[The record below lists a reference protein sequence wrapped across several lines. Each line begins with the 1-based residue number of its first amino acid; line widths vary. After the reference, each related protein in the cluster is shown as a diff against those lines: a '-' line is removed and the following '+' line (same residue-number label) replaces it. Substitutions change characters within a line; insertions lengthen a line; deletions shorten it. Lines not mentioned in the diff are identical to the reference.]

1 MKVKVLELLTSF
13 QIGGTERQVANLV
26 RGLDSSRFDLRVACL
41 RRFGELLGE
50 IESLHVPVTEFR
62 IGGKLYGPKTA
73 LEAMRLAQYLRRNR
87 VQIVHTF
94 GLYPNIFAV
103 PVAKMAGVPIVLASI
118 RDQGDILTPLQQRIQ
133 RWSCRFADCI
143 LVNATAI
150 RERLVEQGY
159 DESRIVVIRNGI
171 RPAHHNRSQDSAEAR
186 ERWGVPRRARLVVV
200 LSRLNPMKGIEYFL
214 DAAGILAARYPDTHF
229 VVAGD
234 GEIRASLQERAR
246 NLGIADRVTFTGFRT
261 DIPDLLAEASVS
273 VLPSLSEGLS
283 NTVLESMGAGIPVV
297 ATRVGGNPEVVED
310 GVSGFLVPPRD
321 AGALA
326 QAAGRLLADEPLA
339 RRIGQA
345 GMERVARRFSVEN
358 SVRQTERI
366 YRQLLAVSV

>member
-118 RDQGDILTPLQQRIQ
+118 P
-133 RWSCRFADCI
+133 
-143 LVNATAI
+143 
-150 RERLVEQGY
+150 
-159 DESRIVVIRNGI
+159 
-171 RPAHHNRSQDSAEAR
+171 RS
-186 ERWGVPRRARLVVV
+186 G
-200 LSRLNPMKGIEYFL
+200 
-214 DAAGILAARYPDTHF
+214 RYPDAAAAAHPAL
-229 VVAGD
+229 VVPLRRLHSGECHGD
-234 GEIRASLQERAR
+234 
-246 NLGIADRVTFTGFRT
+246 
-261 DIPDLLAEASVS
+261 
-273 VLPSLSEGLS
+273 
-283 NTVLESMGAGIPVV
+283 
-297 ATRVGGNPEVVED
+297 
-310 GVSGFLVPPRD
+310 PR
-321 AGALA
+321 
-326 QAAGRLLADEPLA
+326 AAGR
-339 RRIGQA
+339 A
-345 GMERVARRFSVEN
+345 G
-358 SVRQTERI
+358 
-366 YRQLLAVSV
+366 L

>member
-1 MKVKVLELLTSF
+1 
-13 QIGGTERQVANLV
+13 
-26 RGLDSSRFDLRVACL
+26 
-41 RRFGELLGE
+41 
-50 IESLHVPVTEFR
+50 
-62 IGGKLYGPKTA
+62 
-73 LEAMRLAQYLRRNR
+73 
-87 VQIVHTF
+87 
-94 GLYPNIFAV
+94 
-103 PVAKMAGVPIVLASI
+103 
-118 RDQGDILTPLQQRIQ
+118 
-133 RWSCRFADCI
+133 
-143 LVNATAI
+143 VNATAI

-283 NTVLESMGAGIPVV
+283 NTVLESM
-297 ATRVGGNPEVVED
+297 
-310 GVSGFLVPPRD
+310 
-321 AGALA
+321 
-326 QAAGRLLADEPLA
+326 
-339 RRIGQA
+339 
-345 GMERVARRFSVEN
+345 
-358 SVRQTERI
+358 VREFR
-366 YRQLLAVSV
+366 